1 MLMKKLFLL
10 SLFVGF
16 SLSIYGQETIPLKD
30 ALSLRECKVSE
41 FASSIEYIPLED
53 REECLLSNELN
64 VVVAAQDVF
73 VHDAKENK
81 VFRFDKTG
89 KFMNLM
95 GKRGQGPGEY
105 NRIFGIYAD
114 DSSKECFLL
123 EPFSN
128 RINVYDYNGTFKRS
142 IHVKCAPTRM
152 MKLGDN
158 YVLNHSLMD
167 VNKYELTLINSE
179 GKTIKQANQEGNQKV
194 GLSFNFPVF
203 YTSGGNVFY
212 KNHLSEYIYLLDN
225 NLKRKKV
232 YWIDLGDKAINP
244 EENQYDLK
252 KGSLTKGKLTVG
264 TLSAYKDWLF
274 IPYGYDKGRFF
285 AVYNTTSKKL
295 FTPGV
300 NGKSGFIDD
309 LTNGLLVD
317 VSSVGYITS
326 LKEGQWVSV
335 IHMTDIADE
344 SFPDGKFKQV
354 LDEYQL
360 NEDSNPIIR
369 IVNLK

>member
-1 MLMKKLFLL
+1 MKKLFLL
-10 SLFVGF
+10 FLFVGF

-53 REECLLSNELN
+53 REVCLLSNELN

-89 KFMNLM
+89 KFMNLI

-203 YTSGGNVFY
+203 YTSGGNVF
-212 KNHLSEYIYLLDN
+212 L
-225 NLKRKKV
+225 
-232 YWIDLGDKAINP
+232 
-244 EENQYDLK
+244 
-252 KGSLTKGKLTVG
+252 
-264 TLSAYKDWLF
+264 
-274 IPYGYDKGRFF
+274 
-285 AVYNTTSKKL
+285 
-295 FTPGV
+295 
-300 NGKSGFIDD
+300 
-309 LTNGLLVD
+309 
-317 VSSVGYITS
+317 
-326 LKEGQWVSV
+326 
-335 IHMTDIADE
+335 
-344 SFPDGKFKQV
+344 
-354 LDEYQL
+354 
-360 NEDSNPIIR
+360 
-369 IVNLK
+369 

>member
-1 MLMKKLFLL
+1 MKYFYLLIANLFCPY
-10 SLFVGF
+10 SVF
-16 SLSIYGQETIPLKD
+16 GQETIPLKD
-30 ALSLRECKVSE
+30 ALSLIECKVSE
-41 FASSIEYIPLED
+41 YASSIEYIPLED

-89 KFMNLM
+89 KFMNLI

-114 DSSKECFLL
+114 DSSKECFIL
-123 EPFSN
+123 EPYSN
-128 RINVYDYNGTFKRS
+128 RINVYDYNGMFKRT
-142 IHVKCAPTRM
+142 INVKSAPNRM
-152 MKLGDN
+152 IKFDDN
-158 YVLNHSLMD
+158 YILNHILMSY
-167 VNKYELTLINSE
+167 NKYELTMINPQ
-179 GKTIKQANQEGNQKV
+179 GKIVKQNNREGNQRI
-194 GLSFNFPVF
+194 GFSLFFPFF
-203 YTSGGNVFY
+203 YTSGGNIYY
-212 KNHLSEYIYLLDN
+212 KNHISEYIYSIDKD
-225 NLKRKKV
+225 LKRKKV
-232 YWIDLGDKAINP
+232 YWLDLGSKAINS

-252 KGSLTKGKLTVG
+252 KGSLTKDKVVVSTP
-264 TLSAYKDWLF
+264 SAYRDKLF
-274 IPYGYDKGRFF
+274 IPYAYDKGRFF

-295 FTPGV
+295 FTPGL

-309 LTNGLLVD
+309 LTNGPLV
-317 VSSVGYITS
+317 VVPYSMYLITS
-326 LKEGQWVSV
+326 FKESQLVSV
-335 IHMTDIADE
+335 INMTDITDE

-354 LDEYQL
+354 LDKYQL

>member
-1 MLMKKLFLL
+1 MGL
-10 SLFVGF
+10 SLF
-16 SLSIYGQETIPLKD
+16 S
-30 ALSLRECKVSE
+30 
-41 FASSIEYIPLED
+41 
-53 REECLLSNELN
+53 
-64 VVVAAQDVF
+64 
-73 VHDAKENK
+73 
-81 VFRFDKTG
+81 
-89 KFMNLM
+89 
-95 GKRGQGPGEY
+95 
-105 NRIFGIYAD
+105 
-114 DSSKECFLL
+114 
-123 EPFSN
+123 PF
-128 RINVYDYNGTFKRS
+128 
-142 IHVKCAPTRM
+142 
-152 MKLGDN
+152 
-158 YVLNHSLMD
+158 
-167 VNKYELTLINSE
+167 
-179 GKTIKQANQEGNQKV
+179 
-194 GLSFNFPVF
+194 F

-212 KNHLSEYIYLLDN
+212 KNYLSEYIYLLDN

-295 FTPGV
+295 FTPGL

-309 LTNGLLVD
+309 LTNGPLVE
-317 VSSVGYITS
+317 VPYSMYLITS
-326 LKEGQWVSV
+326 FKESQLVSV
-335 IHMTDIADE
+335 INMTDITDE

-354 LDEYQL
+354 LDKYQL